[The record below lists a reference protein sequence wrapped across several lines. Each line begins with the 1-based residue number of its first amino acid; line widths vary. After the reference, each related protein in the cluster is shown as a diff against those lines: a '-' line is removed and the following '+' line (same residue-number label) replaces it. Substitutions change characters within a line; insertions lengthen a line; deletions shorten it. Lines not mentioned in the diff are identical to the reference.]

1 MIQLFRKIRQKL
13 LQEGKVINYLKYAIG
28 EILLVVI
35 GILIAL
41 QVNNWNENRK
51 TYIKELALLTGLK
64 QELTANLQELN
75 RIIEVNQKRN
85 DGAHKLVSVLSP
97 KKTTLSDVEISQLWY
112 NALAREAVYKPSL
125 GVLNEAISTGSL
137 SIIKNIALRD
147 FFASIESDLQLL
159 KTQEEGV
166 YLFRLECLKTT
177 RELGNVRIALFDAM
191 ETEIAEKLGISSFE
205 NSNKELLQSKK
216 FENDLVFFI
225 GTTNLLQTAFLLP
238 LKDKMTEAMKIL
250 NTELNHD

>member
-1 MIQLFRKIRQKL
+1 MISLFRKIRQKL

-51 TYIKELALLTGLK
+51 TYIKEQALLTDLK

-75 RIIEVNQKRN
+75 RTIEVNHKIN
-85 DGAHKLVSVLSP
+85 DGAYKLVSILSP
-97 KKTTLSDVEISQLWY
+97 KNTNLSDVEISKLLY
-112 NALAREAVYKPSL
+112 NALAKEAAYKPSL
-125 GVLNEAISTGSL
+125 VVLNEAINTGSL
-137 SIIKNIALRD
+137 SIIKNSALRD

-159 KTQEEGV
+159 KIQEEGV
-166 YLFRLECLKTT
+166 HKFRSECVKTMS
-177 RELGNVRIALFDAM
+177 EIGNVRIILFDAW
-191 ETEIAEKLGISSFE
+191 ESEIAEKLGISSFE

-216 FENDLVFFI
+216 FENAIVFFI
-225 GTTNLLQTAFLLP
+225 GSTNQLQTAFLSP
-238 LKDKMTEAMKIL
+238 LKDKITEAMKLL